1 MKSIIIRS
9 ISIAAVFFLFL
20 IPTESFAQYNTGIGL
35 RLGTG
40 NGFTVKHFVTQQGA
54 VEALIYSRW
63 SGLIVSGLYEVHFD
77 ISEVRGL
84 QWFVGGG
91 AHFGTWNAG
100 NHNLP
105 RVPKRE
111 GMQTFG
117 LDGIIG
123 LDYKIYNAPVNL
135 SFDWKPA
142 VNFNESAGFWWD
154 ELALSVRFAF

>member
-1 MKSIIIRS
+1 MKSVVFRS
-9 ISIAAVFFLFL
+9 ISLLAFFSLFL
-20 IPTESFAQYNTGIGL
+20 ISHDSKAQYNTGIGL

-40 NGFTVKHFVTQQGA
+40 NGITVKHFVTQDGA
-54 VEALIYSRW
+54 VEALAYRRW
-63 SGLIVSGLYEVHFD
+63 GGLIVAGLYEIHFD

-84 QWFVGGG
+84 QWFAGGG

-111 GMQTFG
+111 SMQTFG

-123 LDYKIYNAPVNL
+123 LDYKIYNAPINL

-142 VNFNESAGFWWD
+142 VNFTESAGFWWD
-154 ELALSVRFAF
+154 EVAFSLRFAF